1 MLSQE
6 MTAALNKQLN
16 TELYSAHLYLS
27 MSSYASS
34 IGLKGAANWFMIQYQ
49 EEMVHFM
56 KFYTYI
62 NSQGKHV
69 ALGPLD
75 APPNEFPSLLAMFE
89 ETLKHEMFI
98 TRCINE
104 LTECA
109 LKEKNMQPRSF
120 SMVCD
125 RAGGGGGE
133 RPGIIGKLKLIGDN
147 GYGILML
154 DNELGARVFTPPSPL
169 RINAEVVLPGTGC
182 ALRVPYRHRS
192 RVYESQ
198 VLRAQQGVSKVYKK
212 LTSTFPKLDVKIK
225 DCIKKCGPCHK
236 TPFAVVDGK
245 TVCGIDAEDLYTKII
260 KNLAL

>member
-62 NSQGKHV
+62 NSQGEHV

-109 LKEKNMQPRSF
+109 LKGKDHATQIFLQWFVTEQVEEEEN
-120 SMVCD
+120 D
-125 RAGGGGGE
+125 RE
-133 RPGIIGKLKLIGDN
+133 IIGKLKLIGDN

-154 DNELGARVFTPPSPL
+154 DNELGARVFTPP
-169 RINAEVVLPGTGC
+169 AAT
-182 ALRVPYRHRS
+182 A
-192 RVYESQ
+192 
-198 VLRAQQGVSKVYKK
+198 A
-212 LTSTFPKLDVKIK
+212 
-225 DCIKKCGPCHK
+225 
-236 TPFAVVDGK
+236 
-245 TVCGIDAEDLYTKII
+245 
-260 KNLAL
+260 